1 MHRQYNPID
10 EISDIFFDLQQAA
23 RCQDALTEHL
33 HLVPQD
39 LLLQVDLEHQQDPEE
54 NVHIGK

>member
-1 MHRQYNPID
+1 MRFL
-10 EISDIFFDLQQAA
+10 IFFSIFNRQ
-23 RCQDALTEHL
+23 QDALTEHL